1 LYTAVDMRIAE
12 LVRNAMTPYRLNLEP
27 GQRVLIVADTQT
39 DPLVVQ
45 TFMTAAVTLGVE
57 ATVAMQTPLP
67 FHHAQLNPM
76 TVAAMDGADLVHL
89 ITSTGSLHSKACHQK
104 QLEGKRFL
112 ASEEVTAA
120 MLRQGASTADYE
132 SMNRV
137 GQKIYD
143 LWTGGDEVRIT
154 SKEGTDLRAKIT
166 GRPSWLCAA
175 KVLENPGVDLYCA
188 AFPDGEVGIA
198 PIEETIEGVVVWDT
212 SMHQIGLLNEP
223 IQARVEKGRVVEL
236 TGGPEAQRLR
246 AYLEQNGDDES
257 WIIGETAIG
266 INPKA
271 RVTGLVREDK
281 KLEGSVHIALGMNTD
296 TGGTCASR
304 THVDGVLR
312 RPTVVIDGTTVVEDG
327 KLAVAAD

>member
-1 LYTAVDMRIAE
+1 MDIGIAE
-12 LVRNAMTPYRLNLEP
+12 LVRNAITPYRLNLEP
-27 GQRVLIVADTQT
+27 GQRLLIVADTRT

-45 TFMTAAVTLGVE
+45 AFMTAAVTLGLD
-57 ATVAMQTPLP
+57 ATVAISTPLP
-67 FHHAQLNPM
+67 YHHAPLNP
-76 TVAAMDGADLVHL
+76 VIVSAMESADLVHL
-89 ITSTGSLHSKACHQK
+89 ITSKGALHSTACHQK
-104 QLEGKRFL
+104 QLDGKRFL
-112 ASEEVTAA
+112 ASEEVTAG
-120 MLRQGASTADYE
+120 MLREGAATADYE
-132 SMNRV
+132 RMNRV
-137 GQKIYD
+137 GEKIYE
-143 LWTGGDEVRIT
+143 LWTKGDEVRIT
-154 SKEGTDLRAKIT
+154 SREGTDLRGTIT

-212 SMHQIGLLNEP
+212 SMHQVGLLNEP
-223 IQARVEKGRVVEL
+223 IRARVEKGRVVEL
-236 TGGPEAQRLR
+236 TGGREAERLR
-246 AYLEQNGDDES
+246 TYLEQNGDDES

-266 INPKA
+266 INPNA

-304 THVDGVLR
+304 THVDGVIR

-327 KLAVAAD
+327 RLTVSAD